1 MADCVGRLVS
11 GLYVVYTLYAV
22 DMNIYYCRRYIDVRI
37 NFTLSVQYIV
47 LSIICGSNTDVFQ
60 TCPFEENIMLFL
72 FWLLQWIKYTRK
84 EVCERMFPQKP
95 LFCL

>member
-1 MADCVGRLVS
+1 MADCGGRLVS

-22 DMNIYYCRRYIDVRI
+22 DMNLYYCRRYIDVRI

-47 LSIICGSNTDVFQ
+47 LSIICVFQ
-60 TCPFEENIMLFL
+60 TCTFEENIMLFL

-95 LFCL
+95 LFYL